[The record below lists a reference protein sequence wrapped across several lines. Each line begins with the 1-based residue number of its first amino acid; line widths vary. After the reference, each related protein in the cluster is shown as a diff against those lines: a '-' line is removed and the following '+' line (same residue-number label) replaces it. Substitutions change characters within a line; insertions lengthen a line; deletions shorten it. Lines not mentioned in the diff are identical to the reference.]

1 MLINK
6 RAWDSSASVWRG
18 NNRTSKSGNPSLALA
33 FISFWSPLLFSEQNT
48 VPIIVFGLLRLI
60 PPRPQGFSQPSPLVA
75 STDLVDD
82 FVVGLFG
89 RPNTRVDG
97 LVVSSETII
106 PGTATECAGITLN
119 YSQRSYGRV
128 GLPTFVSAH
137 CTRDRFWCIL
147 FGYQSTS

>member
-75 STDLVDD
+75 SMSLVDD

-89 RPNTRVDG
+89 RPNARVDG

-106 PGTATECAGITLN
+106 PGTAGITLI